1 MKLFILHSAT
11 INADGE
17 LSIDCS
23 APFASEHE
31 AQAEQNAMM
40 NAYTQLFTYPA
51 TSWSI
56 EKQGHFAR
64 LACAESQA
72 ELQCHIQEMQV

>member
-1 MKLFILHSAT
+1 MKLYILHSAA

-17 LSIDCS
+17 LCIDCS
-23 APFASEHE
+23 APFLSEHE
-31 AQAEQNAMM
+31 AQTEQNAMM
-40 NAYTQLFTYPA
+40 NAYTQRFSYPA

-64 LACAESQA
+64 LACAENQA
-72 ELQCHIQEMQV
+72 ELQCHIQEIQV